1 MKFGSLNGNGLAVV
15 STDPVLES
23 VFRNLF
29 SFTASPPAPC
39 RKNTVLLL
47 VTLSKFNWRRSH
59 LLYYLPV
66 AFFAFLPLLNL

>member
-29 SFTASPPAPC
+29 SLTASPPALC

-47 VTLSKFNWRRSH
+47 VTLSRFNWRWSH

-66 AFFAFLPLLNL
+66 AFLAFPSLLNL